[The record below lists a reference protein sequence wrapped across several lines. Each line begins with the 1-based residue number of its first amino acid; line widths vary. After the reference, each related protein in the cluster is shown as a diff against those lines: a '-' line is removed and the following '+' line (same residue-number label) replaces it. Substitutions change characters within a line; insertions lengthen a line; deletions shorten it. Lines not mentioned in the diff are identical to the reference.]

1 MYQKTDEII
10 WNLCLKGD
18 RKAFEI
24 LYRRYYPILYNY
36 GKIYSKDTDLV
47 KNCLQNFFVKLMTNH
62 SGLSQTAS
70 VRFYLLKA
78 FRYALYNE
86 LKSEQIRNGILIS
99 CPDEVLTI
107 KADQILD
114 EEDLSPRNILI
125 STAFRKLSSKQK
137 EILYLYYIREL
148 NHEEISE
155 LLNINYQSSKNL
167 LFRSIAKLRSL
178 LLSDSSE
185 DDK

>member
-10 WNLCLKGD
+10 WDLCLKGD
-18 RKAFEI
+18 RKAFEV

-47 KNCLQNFFVKLMTNH
+47 KNCLQNFFVKLMCNY
-62 SGLSQTAS
+62 SSLSETAS
-70 VRFYLLKA
+70 VRCYLLKA

-86 LKSEQIRNGILIS
+86 LKSEQIRNGKLVC
-99 CPDEVLTI
+99 CPDEILTV
-107 KADQILD
+107 KSDQFLD
-114 EEDLSPRNILI
+114 EEDLSPRNELI
-125 STAFRKLSSKQK
+125 SAAFRKLSSKQQ

-148 NHEEISE
+148 THDEIAN

-167 LFRSIAKLRSL
+167 LFRSIAKLRDL
-178 LLSDSSE
+178 LLSDPSLN
-185 DDK
+185 DK

>member
-1 MYQKTDEII
+1 MYQKADEII

-18 RKAFEI
+18 RKAFEV

-47 KNCLQNFFVKLMTNH
+47 KNCLQNFFVKLMSNY

-70 VRFYLLKA
+70 VRCYLLKA
-78 FRYALYNE
+78 FRHALYNE
-86 LKSEQIRNGILIS
+86 LKSEHIRNGFLIS
-99 CPDEVLTI
+99 CPDDVLTV
-107 KADQILD
+107 KADQFLD
-114 EEDLSPRNILI
+114 EEDLSPENVFI
-125 STAFRKLSSKQK
+125 SSTFRKLSSKQQ

-148 NHEEISE
+148 NHDEISD

-178 LLSDSSE
+178 LLSNSSANKE
-185 DDK
+185 

>member
-1 MYQKTDEII
+1 MYQKADEII

-18 RKAFEI
+18 RKAFEV

-47 KNCLQNFFVKLMTNH
+47 KNCLQNFFVKLMSNY

-70 VRFYLLKA
+70 VRCYLLKA

-99 CPDEVLTI
+99 CPDDVLTV
-107 KADQILD
+107 KADQLLD
-114 EEDLSPRNILI
+114 EEDLSPKNVFI
-125 STAFRKLSSKQK
+125 SSAFRKLSSKQQ

-148 NHEEISE
+148 NHDEISD

-178 LLSDSSE
+178 LLSDSFMDE
-185 DDK
+185 E